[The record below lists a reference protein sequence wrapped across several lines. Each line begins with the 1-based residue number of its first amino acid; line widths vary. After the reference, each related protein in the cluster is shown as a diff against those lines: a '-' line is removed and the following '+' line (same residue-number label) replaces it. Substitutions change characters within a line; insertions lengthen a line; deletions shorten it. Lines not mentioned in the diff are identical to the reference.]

1 MNQFVNSILTQETQT
16 TNGMKALKGTG
27 DPVMD
32 LFYKVG
38 AMRGQN
44 VIPQFV
50 GAYAENPDLATRVM
64 LWARDVREGAGE
76 RQLFRDVL
84 SWLEHND
91 FERFLRVIELVPTL
105 GRWDDL
111 WAATTTA
118 GKHAVFEL
126 VMEAVVNGN
135 GLAAKWTPRK
145 GPLAEEF
152 RKWLGISH
160 KEYRKMLVGMTKVVE
175 TQMCDNQW
183 DQINFS
189 HVPSQASRIYKKA
202 FNRHTPRFKEYVQAL
217 VSGDTQ
223 VKVNA
228 GAVYPYEVLKPL
240 IRSTDWNPLSQTE
253 KDHIVQQW
261 NALPNWLVNNTTIL
275 PMVDV
280 SGSMNTPAGK
290 NTEVTCLDVAVS
302 LGLYLSDKTNGA
314 FKDVFLTFSEHP
326 EILKLK
332 GTISQKVQQMKTS
345 DWGMNTNLVS
355 ALQLVLNLALD
366 NRVPQS
372 DMPEVLLILSD
383 MQFDHCC
390 EYRDSAVQAIN
401 RRFLST
407 GYKMPQVVFWNL
419 NSHEN
424 VPVKAREDG
433 VALVSGFSPSIVKSV
448 LITPREGFT
457 PVGVM
462 MNTIMKDRYSH

>member
-1 MNQFVNSILTQETQT
+1 MNQFVNSILTQQTQT

-27 DPVMD
+27 DPVVD

-64 LWARDVREGAGE
+64 LWSRDVREGAGE

-91 FERFLRVIELVPTL
+91 FERFLRVIRQVPEV

-111 WAATTTA
+111 WVATTVR
-118 GKHAVFEL
+118 GKHAVFDMM
-126 VMEAVVNGN
+126 VEAFANGN

-145 GPLAEEF
+145 GAIAEEF
-152 RKWLGISH
+152 RIWLGVSH
-160 KEYRKMLVGMTKVVE
+160 KLYRKMLVGMTKVVE

-217 VSGDTQ
+217 VNGDPQ

-240 IRSTDWNPLSQTE
+240 IRSSNWNPLSETE
-253 KDHIVQQW
+253 RDHIVQQW
-261 NALPNWLVNNTTIL
+261 NALPNWLVNDTTIL

-280 SGSMNTPAGK
+280 SGSMTTPAGK
-290 NTEVTCLDVAVS
+290 NTEVTCLEVAVS
-302 LGLYLSDKTNGA
+302 LGLYLSDKTNSV

-326 EILKLK
+326 EIVKLK
-332 GTISQKVQQMKTS
+332 GTIAQKVQQMKTS
-345 DWGMNTNLVS
+345 DWGMNTNLVK
-355 ALQLVLNLALD
+355 ALEEVLYLAKS

-372 DMPEVLLILSD
+372 DMPKILLILSD
-383 MQFDHCC
+383 MQFDSCC
-390 EYRDSAVQAIN
+390 SFDHTAMESIN
-401 RRFLST
+401 HRFLAA
-407 GYKMPQVVFWNL
+407 GYTTPQVVFWNL
-419 NSHEN
+419 SNHDN

-433 VALVSGFSPSIVKSV
+433 AALVSGFSPSIVKSV
-448 LITPREGFT
+448 LTTPRDGFT

>member
-1 MNQFVNSILTQETQT
+1 
-16 TNGMKALKGTG
+16 MKALKGTG
-27 DPVMD
+27 DPVVD

-64 LWARDVREGAGE
+64 LWSRDVREGAGE

-91 FERFLRVIELVPTL
+91 FERFLRVIRQVPEV

-111 WAATTTA
+111 WVATTVR
-118 GKHAVFEL
+118 GKHAVFDMM
-126 VMEAVVNGN
+126 VEAFANGN

-145 GPLAEEF
+145 GAIAEEF
-152 RKWLGISH
+152 RTWLGVSH
-160 KEYRKMLVGMTKVVE
+160 KLYRKMLVGMTKVVE

-217 VSGDTQ
+217 VKGDPQ

-240 IRSTDWNPLSQTE
+240 IRSSNWNPLSETE
-253 KDHIVQQW
+253 RDHIVQQW
-261 NALPNWLVNNTTIL
+261 NALPNWLVNDTTIL

-280 SGSMNTPAGK
+280 SGSMTTPASK
-290 NTEVTCLDVAVS
+290 NTEVTCLEVAVS
-302 LGLYLSDKTNGA
+302 LGLYLSDKTNSV

-326 EILKLK
+326 EVVKLK
-332 GTISQKVQQMKTS
+332 GTIAQKVQQMKTS
-345 DWGMNTNLVS
+345 DWGMNTNLVK
-355 ALQLVLNLALD
+355 ALEEVLYLAKS
-366 NRVPQS
+366 NQVPQE
-372 DMPEVLLILSD
+372 DMPKILLILSD
-383 MQFDHCC
+383 MQFDSCC
-390 EYRDSAVQAIN
+390 RFDHTAMESIN
-401 RRFLST
+401 HRFLLA
-407 GYKMPQVVFWNL
+407 GYTTPQVVFWNL
-419 NSHEN
+419 SNHDN
-424 VPVKAREDG
+424 VPVKARENG
-433 VALVSGFSPSIVKSV
+433 AALVSGFSPSIVKSV
-448 LITPREGFT
+448 LTTPRDGFT